1 MAMKTSGDLSIKTA
15 ASTDGEINTNVSGVD
30 SGSLVTLGQNST
42 AWTGGTAPPGGSA
55 NTSVAPYG
63 MREYYG
69 YQEYV
74 PVSGAGTISST
85 NPGVFIRSIGGVDG
99 TSMLGY
105 GDNFYS
111 DTTRWTSG
119 TTPPSNFGYYS
130 SKTSYYYGGG
140 YQPSIS
146 AQWRIKVVFD
156 TFAGS
161 NSGNRI
167 HYMRFYIKD
176 ARNSYVHRDQNN
188 NTRATHA
195 ANKYNGSSYT
205 NNQAAYVVFDE
216 TTAVIPDSWYIVLNC
231 HQSGGYIWPF
241 GFSTFLGTYV
251 PAEPNSGWPNNYAN
265 GNDSY
270 ASNTSGTGNYNMF
283 FTNLTNN
290 NSSTGDIAWP
300 NSGTNSALIS
310 SYTGPITISHDTECS
325 TSLQYS
331 SIKLG
336 VFVKKSGYEDT
347 LVYSTYLGHRGY
359 RIWGGGYCF

>member
-42 AWTGGTAPPGGSA
+42 AWTGGTAPPGGVA
-55 NTSVAPYG
+55 NTSIAPYG

-74 PVSGAGTISST
+74 PVSDSSVISTT
-85 NPGVFIRSIGGVDG
+85 NPGVFIRSIGGVSG
-99 TSMLGY
+99 QSMLSY

-130 SKTSYYYGGG
+130 SRTSYYSGGG
-140 YQPSIS
+140 YQPTLS

-156 TFAGS
+156 TYAGS
-161 NSGNRI
+161 NSGNAV
-167 HYMRFYIKD
+167 HYIRLYIKD
-176 ARNSYVHRDQNN
+176 ALNSYVHRDNSN

-195 ANKYNGSSYT
+195 ANSYNSNSYSSNFPFY
-205 NNQAAYVVFDE
+205 AVFDN
-216 TTAVIPDSWYIVLNC
+216 TSAVVPDSWYIVLNC
-231 HQSGGYIWPF
+231 HQSAQIWPF
-241 GFSTFLGTYV
+241 TFSTFLGTYN
-251 PAEPNSGWPNNYAN
+251 PSEPSSGWPTNYTN
-265 GNDSY
+265 GSDTYLS
-270 ASNTSGTGNYNMF
+270 STQTNYNMF

-290 NSSTGDIAWP
+290 SISSGPTAWP
-300 NSGTNSALIS
+300 LGNLTNRSVA
-310 SYTGPITISHDTECS
+310 YTGPISITHGTECS
-325 TSLQYS
+325 TSLTYS

-336 VFVKKSGYEDT
+336 LFVRKSGYEDA
-347 LVYSTYLGHRGY
+347 LIYSTYLGHRGY
-359 RIWGGGYCF
+359 KIWNGGYCL